1 MTFQESIATCIANCF
16 DFAGEAT
23 RSEFWWF
30 FLFVAVVN
38 SCIYFVSP
46 KLSGLFFLLA
56 LLPALAVTNRRLHD
70 TNHSG
75 WWQLAWLFPFVGWLV
90 LAFFFVQEGDRVA
103 AS

>member
-1 MTFQESIATCIANCF
+1 MTVQESIATCIAGCF

-30 FLFVAVVN
+30 FVSVALIN

-56 LLPALAVTNRRLHD
+56 LLPVLAVANRRLHD
-70 TNHSG
+70 TNRSG
-75 WWQLAWLFPFVGWLV
+75 WWQLAWLFPFIGWLV
-90 LAFFFVQEGDRVA
+90 LTFFFVQEGE
-103 AS
+103 STP